1 MGRVVKIGALL
12 LLGLVWT
19 GCIFAADAS
28 QTRNLDSLLLALRDR
43 DQAVRREAADLAH
56 VRQLREVLR
65 LSQQSPSPVDSLLS
79 AYARMQEV
87 DAGNQRMVA
96 GLLEE
101 GWPEEISDEAGEALW
116 LVIDHAD
123 LEMQRRFM
131 PLVEEQMKAGRLAKS
146 SYATLLDRMLMREN
160 RPQRY
165 GTQTRSFTRIVE
177 GDSVCDQRVCYVWP
191 VEHPASL
198 DSLRAAMGLIPI
210 GEYLQAV
217 EETYGG
223 RCIWNPELTVE
234 QLEALLPDE

>member
-43 DQAVRREAADLAH
+43 DQAVR
-56 VRQLREVLR
+56 REVLR

-131 PLVEEQMKAGRLAKS
+131 PLVEKQVKAGRLAKS

-177 GDSVCDQRVCYVWP
+177 GDLVCDQRVCYVWP

>member
-12 LLGLVWT
+12 LFGLVWT

-43 DQAVRREAADLAH
+43 DQAVR
-56 VRQLREVLR
+56 REVLR

-131 PLVEEQMKAGRLAKS
+131 PLVEEQMKTGRLAKS

-160 RPQRY
+160 PLSATERRRAPLRESSRVIRCA
-165 GTQTRSFTRIVE
+165 T
-177 GDSVCDQRVCYVWP
+177 SVCAMSGPSSILRVSIRCGQRWV
-191 VEHPASL
+191 
-198 DSLRAAMGLIPI
+198 
-210 GEYLQAV
+210 
-217 EETYGG
+217 
-223 RCIWNPELTVE
+223 
-234 QLEALLPDE
+234 

>member
-43 DQAVRREAADLAH
+43 DQAVR
-56 VRQLREVLR
+56 REVLR

-131 PLVEEQMKAGRLAKS
+131 PLVEEQVKAGRLSKS

-177 GDSVCDQRVCYVWP
+177 GDSVCGQRVCYVWP
-191 VEHPASL
+191 V
-198 DSLRAAMGLIPI
+198 
-210 GEYLQAV
+210 
-217 EETYGG
+217 
-223 RCIWNPELTVE
+223 
-234 QLEALLPDE
+234 